1 MKWMVSFITLTW
13 DVKSNKHIGTYC
25 ENKFTELDQIII
37 SHMVLSVNGLLYI
50 MVDTIFSNGL

>member
-13 DVKSNKHIGTYC
+13 DVKSNKHIGTCC

-50 MVDTIFSNGL
+50 VVDTMFSNGL